1 MHSIYTYIIHSLSDL
16 YPEQE
21 AKALAKGILT
31 EVFRFSALDLY
42 ASKDRDFSEKEH
54 EKLEDIL
61 IRLRR
66 FEPFQY
72 ITGETSFL
80 GLPFHVTKGVLIPRP
95 ETAELV
101 DWIVSDYGKR
111 KRLRVLDI
119 GTGSGCIAI
128 ALAKFLPRS
137 EVEAWDI
144 SDTALHL
151 TRLNAERNGVVVKC
165 KQVDVLSHIVP
176 AGQATICVSNPPYI
190 CEREKAGMERNVLD
204 WEPEQAL
211 FVPDE
216 DPLRFYRK
224 IAEEASKRLSP
235 DGVLYYEINQAYGH
249 ETVAL
254 LESMGY
260 HDVELRKDL
269 SGNDRMIKARR
280 P

>member
-1 MHSIYTYIIHSLSDL
+1 MHPIYTHIVRSLSGL
-16 YPEQE
+16 YPEPE

-42 ASKDRDFSEKEH
+42 AGKDRDFSEKEH

-61 IRLRR
+61 ARLQR

-80 GLPFHVTKGVLIPRP
+80 GLPLYVTEGVLIPRP
-95 ETAELV
+95 ETAELIE
-101 DWIVSDYGKR
+101 WIVSDYGNR
-111 KRLRVLDI
+111 KGLRVLDI
-119 GTGSGCIAI
+119 GTGSGCIAV
-128 ALAKFLPRS
+128 ALAKFLPQA

-151 TRLNAERNGVVVKC
+151 TRRNAERNGVEVKC
-165 KQVDVLSHIVP
+165 TRVDVLTHIAP
-176 AGQATICVSNPPYI
+176 AGCADICVSNPPYI

-211 FVPDE
+211 FVPDT
-216 DPLRFYRK
+216 DPLRFYRA
-224 IAEEASKRLSP
+224 IAKEAGKRLSP
-235 DGVLYYEINQAYGH
+235 NGVLYYEINQAYGR

-269 SGNDRMIKARR
+269 SDNDRMIKAKR

>member
-1 MHSIYTYIIHSLSDL
+1 MHPIYTHIVRSLSSL
-16 YPEQE
+16 YPEAE
-21 AKALAKGILT
+21 AKALAKGILI
-31 EVFRFSALDLY
+31 EMFQFSALDLY
-42 ASKDRDFSEKEH
+42 AGKDRDFSEKEH

-61 IRLRR
+61 ARLRR

-80 GLPFHVTKGVLIPRP
+80 GLPLYVTEGVLIPRP
-95 ETAELV
+95 ETAELIE
-101 DWIVSDYGKR
+101 WIVSEHRNR
-111 KRLRVLDI
+111 KGLRVLDI
-119 GTGSGCIAI
+119 GTGSGCIAV
-128 ALAKFLPRS
+128 ALAKFLPQA

-151 TRLNAERNGVVVKC
+151 TRRNAERNGVKVKC
-165 KQVDVLSHIVP
+165 TRVDVLTQIAP
-176 AGQATICVSNPPYI
+176 AGCADICVSNPPYI
-190 CEREKAGMERNVLD
+190 CEREKADMERNVLD

-211 FVPDE
+211 FVPDT
-216 DPLRFYRK
+216 DPLRFYRA
-224 IAEEASKRLSP
+224 IAEEAGKRLSP
-235 DGVLYYEINQAYGH
+235 DGVLYYEINQAYGR

-269 SGNDRMIKARR
+269 SGNDRMIKAKR

>member
-1 MHSIYTYIIHSLSDL
+1 M
-16 YPEQE
+16 
-21 AKALAKGILT
+21 
-31 EVFRFSALDLY
+31 
-42 ASKDRDFSEKEH
+42 
-54 EKLEDIL
+54 
-61 IRLRR
+61 
-66 FEPFQY
+66 
-72 ITGETSFL
+72 
-80 GLPFHVTKGVLIPRP
+80 TKGVLIPRP

-111 KRLRVLDI
+111 KGLCVLDI

>member
-42 ASKDRDFSEKEH
+42 AGKDRDFSEKEH

-111 KRLRVLDI
+111 KGLRVLDI

-260 HDVELRKDL
+260 HDVELRKDP

>member
-1 MHSIYTYIIHSLSDL
+1 MHPIYTHITRSLSGL
-16 YPEQE
+16 YPEGE

-42 ASKDRDFSEKEH
+42 AGKDRDFSEKEH
-54 EKLEDIL
+54 RKLEDIL
-61 IRLRR
+61 ARLRK

-80 GLPFHVTKGVLIPRP
+80 GLPLYTAEGVLIPRP
-95 ETAELV
+95 ETAELAG
-101 DWIVSDYGKR
+101 WIVSDYGNR
-111 KRLRVLDI
+111 KGLRVLDI

-128 ALAKFLPRS
+128 ALARLLPQA

-144 SDTALHL
+144 SDAALAL
-151 TRLNAERNGVVVKC
+151 ARRNAERNGTEVKC
-165 KQVDVLSHIVP
+165 TRVDVLSHTLP
-176 AGQATICVSNPPYI
+176 EGYADICVSNPPYI

-204 WEPEQAL
+204 WEPGQAL

-224 IAEEASKRLSP
+224 IAEEMSKRLSP
-235 DGVLYYEINQAYGH
+235 DGVLYYEINQAYGR

-269 SGNDRMIKARR
+269 SGNDRMVKARR